1 MASIFPSFVEE
12 VKAIEQNQNNTLP
25 VAKEIAI
32 DFITGN
38 PIIKNGDYVIV
49 EGNSAIQVW
58 CYYALKIAKGR
69 FLAFTRNYG
78 SELEEKII
86 GKQYNPDTYGKIKRI
101 VEDCLLVNKYIK
113 SIDNVAVSFDD
124 KINIEIELTTVYQKG
139 VIVEYVY

>member
-12 VKAIEQNQNNTLP
+12 VKAIEQNKNNTLP

-32 DFITGN
+32 DFSTGN
-38 PIIKNGDYVIV
+38 PIIKNGDFVIV
-49 EGNSAIQVW
+49 EKNEAIKVW

-69 FLAFTRNYG
+69 FLAFTNNYG

-86 GKQYNPDTYGKIKRI
+86 GKQYNSDTQKQVKRI
-101 VEDCLLVNKYIK
+101 VEDCLLVNPYIK
-113 SIDNVAVSFDD
+113 SIDNVAVSFND

-139 VIVEYVY
+139 VVIEYVY